1 MSELLDENGRKKKK
15 REEKKRG
22 NLLITR
28 LDKKSAKFARCVA
41 VFLGEAE

>member
-15 REEKKRG
+15 REEKKR